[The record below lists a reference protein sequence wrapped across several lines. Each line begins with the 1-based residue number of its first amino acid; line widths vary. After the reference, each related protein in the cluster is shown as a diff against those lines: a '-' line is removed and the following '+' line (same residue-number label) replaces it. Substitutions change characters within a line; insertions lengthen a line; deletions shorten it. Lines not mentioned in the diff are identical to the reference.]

1 MNFRNL
7 LLILSLLSGLVT
19 AARGQVVI
27 SQYYEGTSFNKWV
40 ELANTS
46 DTAISL
52 DGFVLTRWANAAT
65 ESWKQDGASPS
76 GSDSLAGLSIPAN
89 GFLLLGNTR
98 AEVPAYAAADVST
111 NGTPNFNGDD
121 SVVLYDTAL
130 GTLGD
135 TAAIVDA
142 LAFTDTGNEGANRSF
157 YRIGDG
163 VGFDLL
169 AGSTVADYPQVWGMA
184 SNQEVDEAEPGD
196 LFYLQSFSAS
206 ASESLSLSLSPS
218 TIGEDSGVGQV
229 DVTVTRTGS
238 LLENRTVTLSS
249 GDDSEAFIAT
259 ETGVIQAGD
268 ESVTLSGSIDAVND
282 TIEDGDQEVII
293 TATATGL
300 TSATASLIVTDD
312 NDVSPI
318 AITEILADIP
328 SGSPGDANGDGDTDS
343 ADDEFVEILNK
354 SGAPLDMSGWSL
366 RDRSEERHLFPA
378 GTVLP
383 SGCAIVVFGGGSLD
397 NLGGSAIYQ
406 TVSSIRLG
414 LNNAGDTVSVYD
426 SQGEIVASVSYGS
439 EGGNDQSLVR
449 DPEISDDFTLHGS
462 IGDGRLFSPGTRS
475 DGSDFCPPLGELS
488 FSLSAESMN
497 ENGGAITAL
506 LRRTGDLNR
515 ALDVVITV
523 SDETEALSDLG
534 ARGTFQV
541 DESSLTISL
550 NAVDDIAEDGTQVV
564 QVRAVAPG
572 YTTAS
577 ATFEVEDD
585 GDGPFG
591 ALVINEFLSDP
602 PNPGGDAN
610 RDGTLDTSQDEFI
623 ELLNVSDSAFD
634 LSDYEIHDGVGM
646 RHVFPAGTLL
656 AAGRAIVVFG
666 GGSPV
671 GGFGG
676 SLVQTASSGLLGLNN
691 SGDTILLKTPG
702 GGSTL
707 LEFEYDGSVLDESMS
722 RSPDGSGVFVAHS
735 QASGAGGVLYSP
747 GVTVDG
753 NTFDGAVAIQFIR
766 ITDFDVDRDNLE
778 ILLEV
783 EGLTPGDLYCF
794 DVSLDLGSSSSWFP
808 FELLTTDSGTEVS
821 PGRHRFVIP
830 DLFIADERAQYY
842 RIRKP

>member
-1 MNFRNL
+1 MNFRNP
-7 LLILSLLSGLVT
+7 LLISCLLSGLMG
-19 AARGQVVI
+19 AARGEVVI
-27 SQYYEGTSFNKWV
+27 SQYYEGTSFNKWI

-46 DTAISL
+46 DTAVSL

-76 GSDSLAGLSIPAN
+76 GSDSLDGLSIPAN
-89 GFLLLGNTR
+89 GFLLFGNTR
-98 AEVPAYAAADVST
+98 AVVPAYAAADVST

-130 GTLGD
+130 GALGD
-135 TAAIVDA
+135 TVAIVDA
-142 LAFTDTGNEGANRSF
+142 LSFTDTGNEGANRSF
-157 YRIGDG
+157 YRIGDS

-169 AGSTVADYPQVWGMA
+169 AGSTVEDYPQVWA
-184 SNQEVDEAEPGD
+184 VTSNQEVDEALPGD

-206 ASESLSLSLSPS
+206 ASEALSISLSLSA
-218 TIGEDSGVGQV
+218 IGEDSGVGQV

-238 LLENRTVTLSS
+238 LRENLTVTLSS
-249 GDDSEAFIAT
+249 SDDSEALIAT
-259 ETGVIQAGD
+259 ETAVILAGE
-268 ESVTLSGSIDAVND
+268 ESVTLPGSIDAVND
-282 TIEDGDQEVII
+282 TIEDGDQEVVI

-300 TSATASLIVTDD
+300 ASATASLIVTDD

-328 SGSPGDANGDGDTDS
+328 SGSAGDANGDGNTDS
-343 ADDEFVEILNK
+343 SDDEFVEILNK

-378 GTVLP
+378 GTVLA
-383 SGCAIVVFGGGSLD
+383 SGCAIVVFGGGSVD

-426 SQGEIVASVSYGS
+426 SQGDLVASVSYGS

-449 DPEISDDFTLHGS
+449 DPEISDGFTLHGS

-475 DGSDFCPPLGELS
+475 DGSDFCPPFGELS

-497 ENGGAITAL
+497 ENGGSITAL
-506 LRRTGDLNR
+506 LRRTGDLSI
-515 ALDVVITV
+515 ALDVVIVV

-591 ALVINEFLSDP
+591 DLVINEFLSDP

-691 SGDTILLKTPG
+691 SGDTILLKSPG
-702 GGSTL
+702 GGSAL

-722 RSPDGSGVFVAHS
+722 RSPDGSGAFVAHS
-735 QASGAGGVLYSP
+735 QASGAGGVLFSP

-753 NTFDGAVAIQFIR
+753 NAFDGAVAIQFIS
-766 ITDFDVDRDNLE
+766 ITDFDVDRENLE

-794 DVSLDLGSSSSWFP
+794 DVSLDLGRSSSWFP

-821 PGRHRFVIP
+821 PGRHRFVISDP
-830 DLFIADERAQYY
+830 FIADERAQYY